1 MEANHLTEM
10 INNLSK
16 SCIAFLPLFGML
28 TNTIVTTVAIDGI
41 GKTTTSTSNN
51 SSWFSFSV
59 GLSAAAFHTI
69 ITLFTYA
76 MSGNIA
82 SFESKLGFLLT
93 ALMFSLVFF
102 VIGIWSK
109 SFQDKK
115 IWFYFTQ
122 ITLILLTIMI
132 SLFAILLTY
141 QNN

>member
-1 MEANHLTEM
+1 MDTNFLTET
-10 INNLSK
+10 INNFSK

-41 GKTTTSTSNN
+41 GRTTINTRNN

-59 GLSAAAFHTI
+59 GLSVAAFHTI

-76 MSGNIA
+76 ISANIS

-93 ALMFSLVFF
+93 ALMLSLVFF
-102 VIGIWSK
+102 VIGVWSK
-109 SFQDKK
+109 NYQDKK
-115 IWFYFTQ
+115 FWFYLTQ
-122 ITLILLTIMI
+122 TAIIISTIII